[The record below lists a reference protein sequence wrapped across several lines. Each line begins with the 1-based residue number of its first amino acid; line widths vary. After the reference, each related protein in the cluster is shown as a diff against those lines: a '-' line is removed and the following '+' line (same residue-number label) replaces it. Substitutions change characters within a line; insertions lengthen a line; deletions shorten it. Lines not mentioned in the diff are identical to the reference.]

1 MVTNWSRSSAERR
14 MVLPDRRVED
24 AREVVPAMSSRRWL
38 GFARVTLLLPSPATA
53 QVGSGWSEYMPGK
66 TLQTRG
72 CGAHSASGGVETFQL
87 TCADTSGDNRAE
99 DRIQDDYTSGTRQF
113 QGEVRVVSLP
123 GTNVSVKQTFMRD
136 NGAFLM
142 IGVSMNGRLYS
153 VGDNGELATEVI
165 GRWVRINTV
174 HDVGAG
180 THQIY
185 IDGVLKVTKT
195 GARQVAWYNKYGSYR
210 LGSGHGP
217 ITVEWR
223 NTRFWKDGRSEGG
236 PPAPPPP
243 DAGTPPAPLDAS
255 SGPDATSAPDASL
268 SRDLARPEPEDA
280 SSEGTGG
287 APPDARRATGSSGT
301 GGSGGNGAGGS
312 GSSEESPDADEPAP
326 RKARRGGCA
335 LVGDHASGH
344 LVLVLVLVL
353 VLRRPWTR
361 PRR

>member
-1 MVTNWSRSSAERR
+1 
-14 MVLPDRRVED
+14 
-24 AREVVPAMSSRRWL
+24 
-38 GFARVTLLLPSPATA
+38 
-53 QVGSGWSEYMPGK
+53 
-66 TLQTRG
+66 
-72 CGAHSASGGVETFQL
+72 
-87 TCADTSGDNRAE
+87 
-99 DRIQDDYTSGTRQF
+99 
-113 QGEVRVVSLP
+113 
-123 GTNVSVKQTFMRD
+123 VKQTFMRD

-165 GRWVRINTV
+165 GRWVRINTI

-243 DAGTPPAPLDAS
+243 DAGAPPVM
-255 SGPDATSAPDASL
+255 PDAASAPDASPTP
-268 SRDLARPEPEDA
+268 DLARPEPEDA
-280 SSEGTGG
+280 RSEGTGG
-287 APPDARRATGSSGT
+287 APPDARSAT
-301 GGSGGNGAGGS
+301 GGSGGTGSGGSAAGGSGAGGS
-312 GSSEESPDADEPAP
+312 EDTPDADEPAP
-326 RKARRGGCA
+326 SRKRTSGGCA
-335 LVGDHASGH
+335 LAGDPASGH

-353 VLRRPWTR
+353 RRSRTR
-361 PRR
+361 PRS

>member
-1 MVTNWSRSSAERR
+1 MPDMRTVRSGG
-14 MVLPDRRVED
+14 L
-24 AREVVPAMSSRRWL
+24 L
-38 GFARVTLLLPSPATA
+38 GGALLLLSNPAAA
-53 QVGSGWSEYMPGK
+53 QVGSGWTEYMPGK

-72 CGAHSASGGVETFQL
+72 CGAHSASGGVETFQV

-123 GTNVSVKQTFMRD
+123 GTNISVKQTFMRD

-185 IDGVLKVTKT
+185 VDGVLKVTKT

-236 PPAPPPP
+236 PPAPPPADAGASPVAP
-243 DAGTPPAPLDAS
+243 DAA
-255 SGPDATSAPDASL
+255 SAPDASPAP
-268 SRDLARPEPEDA
+268 DLARPEPEDA
-280 SSEGTGG
+280 RSAGTGG
-287 APPDARRATGSSGT
+287 APPDARRATGGSAGSGGTGT
-301 GGSGGNGAGGS
+301 GGSGGSGAGGS
-312 GSSEESPDADEPAP
+312 GEESPDADEPAP
-326 RKARRGGCA
+326 RKATSGGCTLA
-335 LVGDHASGH
+335 GDHTSGH

-353 VLRRPWTR
+353 VWRRIRTR
-361 PRR
+361 